1 MIDMMEKDTI
11 KLNVVEIDQSVTNL
25 EEELLPKVV
34 YIFLRILNYFLNGWT
49 SGSKEQLLKSGD
61 CFPGQEADN

>member
-25 EEELLPKVV
+25 EEELLTKVV
-34 YIFLRILNYFLNGWT
+34 YIFLRILNYFLNG
-49 SGSKEQLLKSGD
+49 
-61 CFPGQEADN
+61 

>member
-25 EEELLPKVV
+25 EEELLPKVF
-34 YIFLRILNYFLNGWT
+34 YIFLRILNYFLNG
-49 SGSKEQLLKSGD
+49 
-61 CFPGQEADN
+61 

>member
-1 MIDMMEKDTI
+1 MIDMKEKDTI

-34 YIFLRILNYFLNGWT
+34 YIFLRILNYFLNG
-49 SGSKEQLLKSGD
+49 
-61 CFPGQEADN
+61 